1 MGKGGSLVE
10 GGDGREGGKGEQD
23 GLVSEFISRS
33 QQIDALVCVLGVG
46 EVVPR

>member
-1 MGKGGSLVE
+1 MK
-10 GGDGREGGKGEQD
+10 GGDGCEGGEGEQD

-33 QQIDALVCVLGVG
+33 QQIDALVCVLGLG